1 MTAYATFDIAISD
14 PERYEEHKK
23 RDPPTIAAFGGKYR
37 TRGGKTE
44 VLEGRWA
51 PTRLVILEFPCAE
64 RAKAWLDSPEY
75 RAARSVRH
83 STATTNAVLVE
94 GL

>member
-1 MTAYATFDIAISD
+1 MTAYAIFDIAVSD
-14 PERYEEHKK
+14 PERYEEYKK
-23 RDPPTIAAFGGKYR
+23 LAPPTIAAFGGKYL
-37 TRGGKTE
+37 TRGGKIE

-51 PTRLVILEFPCAE
+51 PTRIVILEFPSAE

-75 RAARSVRH
+75 RAARSLRH
-83 STATTNAVLVE
+83 STATTNAVVVE